1 MSITEASPP
10 TQAAVVVTDANVV
23 INFIHA
29 GMLADLPA
37 MVNMTF
43 ILTDEV
49 YEEIIRAEQRQI
61 LDATLAAGTWTRE
74 SMIDPGAIAL
84 FATLAV
90 VMGRG
95 EASSLALAVTR
106 RCLVASDERRVFLRE
121 ARQRLGEGRIV
132 DTPGLL
138 LLAIRRG
145 TLTVADADRAKAL
158 LETRSFKMKFRS
170 FADLLG

>member
-1 MSITEASPP
+1 MSVPEASPP

-49 YEEIIRAEQRQI
+49 YEEIIRPEQRQI
-61 LDATLAAGTWTRE
+61 LDATLAANKWTRE
-74 SMIDPGAIAL
+74 SMIDPDAIAL
-84 FATLAV
+84 FATLAA

-95 EASSLALAVTR
+95 ACS
-106 RCLVASDERRVFLRE
+106 CERRGDAW
-121 ARQRLGEGRIV
+121 AR
-132 DTPGLL
+132 
-138 LLAIRRG
+138 
-145 TLTVADADRAKAL
+145 VA
-158 LETRSFKMKFRS
+158 
-170 FADLLG
+170 